1 MNKTSQEILPI
12 IELFSSQSKINF
24 YSKLFDELDLSG
36 IKNYSDSFLG
46 RIGFS
51 QHALVRSLIVMK
63 TENISFITNLLDFLN
78 NNLKIAH
85 LCGFDIL
92 KSLPSPW
99 TYYKYLKN
107 TLENSEIKNLM
118 QNLVLEL
125 KTANVI
131 SGKNISMDST
141 CIKANVKNNNPKNFQ
156 KNKFDPKRQPK
167 NDKNCKIGVTA
178 SNNENRKGA
187 KQEFYWGYKD
197 HILLD
202 ADSGLPIDH
211 ETTRANVHDSKK
223 AISILSRA
231 HSRFDFKNF
240 NFIGDKGYDANKI
253 YNFVHKKLKGMA
265 YIPLKRTKKTR
276 LGLSDDGTPICQ
288 AGLLMKNA
296 GVCCDYSKS
305 GKKILR
311 ERRKFRCPVLLSIK
325 RLRNGESCP
334 VNHDKFYN
342 GKNKNLLGYGC
353 TTYID
358 FKDNFRHFFNRDSRR
373 FKKIYKLRTGSER
386 YNARFKMLDF
396 EDASLTNFAS
406 IQNLNTLGH
415 ITLLLVAKA
424 AVKQYKPELIRSLV
438 KLKRAA

>member
-36 IKNYSDSFLG
+36 IQNYSNSVVG
-46 RIGFS
+46 PIGFS
-51 QHALVRSLIVMK
+51 QHALARSLIVMK
-63 TENISFITNLLDFLN
+63 SENISAITSLLDFLN

-107 TLENSEIKNLM
+107 TMENSEIKNLM
-118 QNLVLEL
+118 HNLVLEL
-125 KTANVI
+125 KAANVI
-131 SGKNISMDST
+131 SGKNISLDST
-141 CIKANVKNNNPKNFQ
+141 CIKANVKNNNPKNFR
-156 KNKFDPKRQPK
+156 KNKFNPKRQPK

-178 SNNENRKGA
+178 SNNENRKGV

-211 ETTRANVHDSKK
+211 ETTRANVHDSQK
-223 AISILSRA
+223 AIPILSRT
-231 HSRFDFKNF
+231 HNWFDFKNC

-253 YNFVHKKLKGMA
+253 YNFVHKKLKGAA
-265 YIPLKRTKKTR
+265 YIPLKRTRKTR
-276 LGLSDDGTPICQ
+276 TGLSDNGIPLCQ
-288 AGLLMKNA
+288 AGLLMKDA
-296 GVCCDYSKS
+296 GICCDYSKY

-311 ERRKFRCPVLLSIK
+311 KRRKFRCPIAISKK
-325 RLRNGESCP
+325 RLRNGEICP
-334 VNHDKFYN
+334 VNHSKFYN
-342 GKNKNLLGYGC
+342 GKNNNLFGYGC
-353 TTYID
+353 ITYTD
-358 FKDNFRHFFNRDSRR
+358 FKDNFRHFLSRDCRQ
-373 FKKIYKLRTGSER
+373 FKKIYKLRTESER

-396 EDASLTNFAS
+396 EEASLTNFTS

-424 AVKQYKPELIRSLV
+424 AIKCYKPELMRSLV
-438 KLKRAA
+438 TLKRAA